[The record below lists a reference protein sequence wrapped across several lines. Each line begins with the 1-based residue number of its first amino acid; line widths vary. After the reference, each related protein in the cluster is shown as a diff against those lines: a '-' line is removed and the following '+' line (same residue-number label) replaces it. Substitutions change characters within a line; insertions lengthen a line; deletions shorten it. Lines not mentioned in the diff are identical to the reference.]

1 MGLFSDMAENLL
13 QKILKAHLVEGEP
26 RAGSEVAL
34 RIDQV
39 LTQDATGTL
48 VYLELEAMRVERIV
62 PLAVS
67 YVDHN
72 TLQTGPEN
80 ADDHL
85 YLMTVCRKLGAH
97 FSPAGNGICHRLHL
111 ERFARPGGTL
121 LGSDSHTPTAGAVG
135 MLAIGA
141 GGLDVA
147 MAMAGRPFYLPM
159 PEVLKVELWGRLSP
173 WVSGKD
179 VILELLRRLT
189 VKGGYGKVLEY
200 VGDGAKAL
208 TVPER
213 ATIANMGAELG
224 ATSSLFGSDE
234 ETRRFLASQGR
245 AHEWTPLEAD
255 PRAPYDGEIV
265 VELSTLEPMVALPH
279 SPDRVVPV
287 REAAGKRV
295 DQVIIGSC
303 TNSSF
308 HDLALAA
315 EVMASKGIHPKVS
328 VVIVPGSR
336 QVLHLLAKG
345 GYLDKLIQAGARVLE
360 PACGPCIGMG
370 QAPPSGGVSLRTFN
384 RNFKGRSGTPD
395 AEVYL
400 VSPETAAASA
410 VKGEIADPRSLGDPP
425 EVRRPP
431 LDWSGEDLMLRPAED
446 PSRVEVIR
454 GPNIKPLP
462 PFEPLPER
470 IEGKVL
476 LKLGDDISTDDIL
489 PAGAEALPLRSNIPA
504 ISRFAFAR
512 IDPSFAQ
519 QAKGEGGIII
529 AGANYGQGS
538 SREHAALVP
547 RWLGVGAVVAKGFA
561 RIHRTNLINFGVL
574 PLTFLDPTDYERV
587 QKGDEISLEVGDLE
601 RAIVLRDLTRGLSIP
616 LRHDLSPREREILRA
631 GGVMNLIRRGS

>member
-1 MGLFSDMAENLL
+1 MADNLL

-26 RAGSEVAL
+26 RSGSEVGL

-48 VYLELEAMRVERIV
+48 VYLELEAMGVERIV
-62 PLAVS
+62 PFAVS

-85 YLMTVCRKLGAH
+85 YLMTVCQKLGSY

-111 ERFARPGGTL
+111 ERFARPGETL

-147 MAMAGRPFYLPM
+147 MALAGRPFYLSM
-159 PEVLKVELWGRLSP
+159 PEVLRVELRGRLRP
-173 WVSGKD
+173 WVSSKD
-179 VILELLRRLT
+179 IILELLRRLT

-200 VGDGAKAL
+200 VGDGIRAL
-208 TVPER
+208 TVPQR

-234 ETRRFLASQGR
+234 QTRRFLASQGR
-245 AHEWTPLEAD
+245 VHEWIPLEAD
-255 PRAPYDGEIV
+255 PGAPYDGEVV
-265 VELSTLEPMVALPH
+265 VELSSLEPMIALPH
-279 SPDRVVPV
+279 SPDQVVPV
-287 REAAGKRV
+287 REVTGKKV

-308 HDLALAA
+308 YDLALAA
-315 EVMASKGIHPKVS
+315 EVFASEGIHPRVS
-328 VVIVPGSR
+328 VAIVPGSR

-345 GYLDKLIQAGARVLE
+345 GYLEKLIRAGARVLE

-410 VKGEIADPRSLGDPP
+410 VKGEITDPRSLGEPP
-425 EVRRPP
+425 QVQRPT
-431 LDWSGEDLMLRPAED
+431 LDWSGEDLILRPAED
-446 PSRVEVIR
+446 PSRVEVLR

-462 PFEPLPER
+462 LFGPLPKR

-489 PAGAEALPLRSNIPA
+489 PAGAAILPLRSNIPA

-519 QAKGEGGIII
+519 RTEGQRGIIV

-547 RWLGVGAVVAKGFA
+547 KWLGVEAVVAKGFA
-561 RIHRTNLINFGVL
+561 RIHRRNLINFGVL
-574 PLTFLDPTDYERV
+574 PLTFLDPKDYEKV
-587 QKGDEISLEVGDLE
+587 QKGDEISLEVGDLQGE
-601 RAIVLRDLTRGLSIP
+601 IILKDLTRGLSIP
-616 LRHDLSPREREILRA
+616 LKHDLSPREMEVLKA
-631 GGVMNLIRRGS
+631 GGLINSIKRGP